1 MSETTTVSK
10 RVGPFPFPKSRPES
24 RAGNFSEVEQPYTK
38 QQVMLEADRC
48 ARCLNPVCISIC
60 PLQLDVRGMCD
71 AVAAGDFALAY
82 RRIRETNALLGVT
95 ARCCPQMHGL
105 CEDAC
110 VWHLDGDPV
119 SIGMIQRFVAD
130 WEEFESRQED
140 PPCLPDTGKRIS
152 IVGAGPAG
160 LAAGEL
166 LRRYGHTVTIYEELP
181 FPGGTAW
188 YGIPDY
194 HLPKDVLQ
202 YEIERIEGQ
211 GVQIKMGVKVGRDVT
226 LSELI
231 AMSDSVLVATGAKD
245 VSKFEVQ
252 GIGSKGIYEAY
263 GFLEDVFVL
272 GVEHYVAN
280 QSYDLGKNILVIGGG
295 DSALDAA
302 RTALRLTKG
311 KVTIVYRRTE
321 SEMPADP
328 FIIEE
333 AREEGIEFKFLAS
346 PKSYGADSDGRVR
359 AAEMIQMKLG
369 PPDKTGRRSPEPVEG
384 ADFTMDCDTVLLALG
399 RGPNSFLQKKY
410 GIKVGKGNSIEVDVK
425 HRTSIPGVFAA
436 GDVTTGE
443 TLVVKAMSDGREA
456 AQRIHE
462 FIMDISDERHVSLYD
477 NYFGARATKEFREK
491 MLGLIDK
498 RIELPA

>member
-1 MSETTTVSK
+1 
-10 RVGPFPFPKSRPES
+10 
-24 RAGNFSEVEQPYTK
+24 
-38 QQVMLEADRC
+38 MLEADRC

-71 AVAAGDFALAY
+71 AVASGDFATAY

-110 VWHLDGDPV
+110 VWHLEGDPV

-130 WEEFESRQED
+130 WEQFDERQDD
-140 PPCLPDTGKRIS
+140 PLSLPNTGKRVS
-152 IVGAGPAG
+152 IIGAGPAG

-166 LRRYGHTVTIYEELP
+166 LKRYGHNVTIYEDLP

-194 HLPKDVLQ
+194 HLPKNVLQ

-211 GVQIKMGVKVGRDVT
+211 GVQIKTGIKIGRDIS
-226 LSELI
+226 LPELL
-231 AMSDSVLVATGAKD
+231 AQSDAVIIATGAKD
-245 VSKFEVQ
+245 VSKFDAP
-252 GIGSKGIYEAY
+252 GINSKGIYDAY
-263 GFLEDVFVL
+263 QFLEDVYEL
-272 GVEHYVAN
+272 GVDRYVRN
-280 QSYDLGKNILVIGGG
+280 PTYDLGKNILVIGGG

-302 RTALRLTKG
+302 RTALRLTLG

-333 AREEGIEFKFLAS
+333 AKEEGIEFKFLAS
-346 PKSYGADSDGRVR
+346 PKCYEASDGKVNTVT
-359 AAEMIQMKLG
+359 MIQMKLG

-384 ADFTMDCDTVLLALG
+384 ADFEMGCDIVLLALG
-399 RGPNSFLQKKY
+399 RGPNSYIQKKY
-410 GIKVGKGNSIEVDVK
+410 GLKVGKGNSIEIDGQ
-425 HRTSIPGVFAA
+425 HRTSTPGVFAA

-456 AQRIHE
+456 AQRVHE
-462 FIMDISDERHVSLYD
+462 YIMDIPMEMHVSLYD
-477 NYFGARATKEFREK
+477 NYFGRRATTEFREK
-491 MLGLIDK
+491 MLGFAEEPLCPP
-498 RIELPA
+498 E

>member
-1 MSETTTVSK
+1 MSSICVPSK
-10 RVGPFPFPKSRPES
+10 RVGQFPFPKSNPGS
-24 RAGNFSEVEQPYTK
+24 RVGNFSEVEQPFTMEEA
-38 QQVMLEADRC
+38 MLEADRC

-71 AVAAGDFALAY
+71 AVAAGDFATAY

-110 VWHLDGDPV
+110 VWHLEGDPV
-119 SIGMIQRFVAD
+119 SIGMIQRFIAD
-130 WEEFESRQED
+130 WEQFESRQED
-140 PPCLPDTGKRIS
+140 PPSLPSTGKHIS
-152 IVGAGPAG
+152 VVGAGPAG

-166 LRRYGHTVTIYEELP
+166 VRRYGHGVTIYDELP

-202 YEIERIEGQ
+202 YEIDRIKGQ
-211 GVQIKMGVKVGRDVT
+211 GVEIKTGVAIGRDIS
-226 LSELI
+226 LSELL
-231 AMSDSVLVATGAKD
+231 ARSDAVLIATGAKD
-245 VSKFEVQ
+245 VSKFEVP
-252 GIGSKGIYEAY
+252 GINSRGIYEGY
-263 GFLEDVFVL
+263 QFLEDVFVL
-272 GVEHYVAN
+272 GVERYIKN
-280 QSYDLGKNILVIGGG
+280 QTYDLGRNILVIGGG

-302 RTALRLTKG
+302 RTALRLTQG

-321 SEMPADP
+321 AEMPADP

-333 AREEGIEFKFLAS
+333 AKEEGIEFKFLGS
-346 PKSYGADSDGRVR
+346 PKSYEADSDGKVR
-359 AAEMIQMKLG
+359 AVEMIQMKLG

-384 ADFTMDCDTVLLALG
+384 ADFRMDCDSVLLALG
-399 RGPNSFLQKKY
+399 RGPNSFLQTKY

-456 AQRIHE
+456 AQRMHE
-462 FIMDISDERHVSLYD
+462 YVMDVSDERHVSLYD
-477 NYFGARATKEFREK
+477 TYFGRRATKEFREK
-491 MLGLIDK
+491 MLGFVEE
-498 RIELPA
+498 RIQLPV

>member
-1 MSETTTVSK
+1 M
-10 RVGPFPFPKSRPES
+10 
-24 RAGNFSEVEQPYTK
+24 GNFLEVEQPYTK
-38 QQVMLEADRC
+38 EEVMIEADRC

-71 AVAAGDFALAY
+71 AVAAGDFTTAY

-130 WEEFESRQED
+130 WEQFESRQDD
-140 PPCLPDTGKRIS
+140 PPSRPDTGKRIS
-152 IVGAGPAG
+152 IIGAGPAG

-166 LRRYGHTVTIYEELP
+166 LRRYGHNVVIYDELP

-211 GVQIKMGVKVGRDVT
+211 GVKIKNGIQIGRDIS

-231 AMSDSVLVATGAKD
+231 AQFDAVLIAAGSKD
-245 VSKFEVQ
+245 VSKINVP
-252 GIGSKGIYEAY
+252 GIGSKGIYDAY
-263 GFLEDVFVL
+263 QFLEDVYVL
-272 GVEHYVAN
+272 GVNHYIRN
-280 QSYDLGKNILVIGGG
+280 PTYDLGTNILVIGGG

-302 RTALRLTKG
+302 RTALRLTEG

-333 AREEGIEFKFLAS
+333 AKEEGILFKFLAS
-346 PKSYGADSDGRVR
+346 PKSYETTSEGRV
-359 AAEMIQMKLG
+359 ANVEMIQMKLG

-384 ADFTMDCDTVLLALG
+384 ADFKMECDSVLLALG

-410 GIKVGKGNSIEVDVK
+410 GIRVGKGNSIEVDGE
-425 HRTSIPGVFAA
+425 HRTSIPGVYAA

-456 AQRIHE
+456 AQRVHE
-462 FIMDISDERHVSLYD
+462 YVMGIPEERHVSLYD
-477 NYFGARATKEFREK
+477 TYFGRRATTGFREK
-491 MLGLIDK
+491 MLGFVEENIC
-498 RIELPA
+498 LPE